1 MHAESGINKK
11 YPSTD
16 EIQNWLVSYLAKTIE
31 VSPDEVDVKVPFEE
45 YGLDSSMSV
54 NLVSELEAWLEDT
67 LDPTLVY
74 GYPTI
79 ETLARHVSSV

>member
-1 MHAESGINKK
+1 MSAEAGINEKK
-11 YPSTD
+11 TSVA
-16 EIQNWLVSYLAKTIE
+16 EIQNWLVSYLAETME

-54 NLVSELEAWLEDT
+54 NLVVELEAWLGHT

-74 GYPTI
+74 DYPTI
-79 ETLARHVSSV
+79 ESLARHVSSV